1 PVFIQV
7 CPMKKLFITGIMLLL
22 TISLYAQVGMPR
34 ELSCTEEAFT
44 FSTSLGA
51 KWKISTPRMGPVETM
66 ENSPYD
72 IQSWSIKAT
81 NKMPETPEPL
91 LYRSLSNAFNL
102 NYHFDNFDRLK
113 FPDKLNYRVTQSYFS
128 RSINYNLVKP
138 DFLNNFNQFANGSLF
153 PESSGSGSFSH
164 PAVLQ

>member
-1 PVFIQV
+1 
-7 CPMKKLFITGIMLLL
+7 MKKLFITGIMLLL
-22 TISLYAQVGMPR
+22 SISLYAQVGMPR

-91 LYRSLSNAFNL
+91 LYGKLFNASNSNHQFYNFN
-102 NYHFDNFDRLK
+102 NLK
-113 FPDKLNYRVTQSYFS
+113 FPDELNYTVNPSYFS
-128 RSINYNLVKP
+128 RPINYSLVRPGFLINL
-138 DFLNNFNQFANGSLF
+138 NQYVNGDQFFGST
-153 PESSGSGSFSH
+153 GSGSFSQ
-164 PAVLQ
+164 AAILQ